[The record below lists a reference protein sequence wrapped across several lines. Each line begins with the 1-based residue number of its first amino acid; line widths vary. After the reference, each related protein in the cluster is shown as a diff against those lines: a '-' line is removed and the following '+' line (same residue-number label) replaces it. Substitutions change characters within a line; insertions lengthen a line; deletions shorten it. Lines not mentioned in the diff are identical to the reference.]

1 MLLERSVADCKLKY
15 RRKVPLFRGTVLSF
29 RGAVPLFWG
38 TVLKNETAA
47 LYMARLW
54 HFCRKSEEVEVTK
67 RQKGAGSFER
77 TSTSPDW
84 AQILADT
91 SEPAARPAGVP
102 GPVFRSLA
110 HTLREHQN

>member
-54 HFCRKSEEVEVTK
+54 HFCRKSEEVEVTR
-67 RQKGAGSFER
+67 RQKGAGSFKR
-77 TSTSPDW
+77 TSTSPDC
-84 AQILADT
+84 AQILAHT
-91 SEPAARPAGVP
+91 SESAARPAGVP